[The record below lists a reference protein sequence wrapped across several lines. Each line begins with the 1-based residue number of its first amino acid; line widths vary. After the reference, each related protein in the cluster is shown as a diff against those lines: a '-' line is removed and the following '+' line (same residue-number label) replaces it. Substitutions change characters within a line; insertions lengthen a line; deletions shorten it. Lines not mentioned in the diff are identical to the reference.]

1 MRKLILFLSVVA
13 LLFAFGCEKKSAV
26 QGGGDGKPM
35 TAEAADLPFGVQGP
49 ETGEI
54 AVYGLQ
60 TLYGAQLAVKEI
72 NESGGI
78 NGKPIRIV
86 HYDSRGDKT
95 EALNVAQ
102 RLINNDKVCSIL
114 GEPTSGAV
122 FAIRKPIN
130 DSGTIEISAG
140 ATAENVTIE
149 VDANDRK
156 VGDLPY
162 IFRNTLLD
170 RDGAPATIK
179 FLMDTK
185 GWKNY
190 AVITAIDSDYSV
202 GLSEIFRQAISDNG
216 GTVVAEQT
224 IAEKDTNVSAQVTAL
239 KGKNLDAVIFSSY
252 YQAASLIMLE
262 LRKQG
267 VNVPMLGGDG
277 LQSPE
282 LYKVAADASLGS
294 VFFAGFSPISD
305 SEIVINFN
313 EKIKAAGHEADMFSA
328 QGYDAIYLLAN
339 AAKAA
344 GVTNCADR
352 EQRAQMR
359 DALAATKNF
368 MGVSG
373 NMSFDSEG
381 SAVKKPFIQ
390 EVDKDSNGNYYFKL
404 LN

>member
-1 MRKLILFLSVVA
+1 MRRLMIVLSAVF
-13 LLFAFGCEKKSAV
+13 LLFAFGCEKKAAD
-26 QGGGDGKPM
+26 QAAGGAKPM
-35 TAEAADLPFGVQGP
+35 AEAKDLAFGVQGP

-72 NESGGI
+72 NENGGI

-122 FAIRKPIN
+122 FAIRKTIN
-130 DSGTIEISAG
+130 DSKTIEISAG

-149 VDANDRK
+149 VDAKGNK
-156 VGDLPY
+156 VSDLPY

-170 RDGAPATIK
+170 KDGAPATIK
-179 FLMDTK
+179 YLMDNK

-190 AVITAIDSDYSV
+190 VIFTSINNDYSV
-202 GLSEIFRQAISDNG
+202 GLSATFRDAITNNG
-216 GTVVAEQT
+216 GTVVSEQS
-224 IAEKDTNVSAQVTAL
+224 IADKDTNISAQVTAL
-239 KGKNLDAVIFSSY
+239 KGKQFDAVVFSGY
-252 YQAASLIMLE
+252 YQEASLIMLE

-267 VNVPMLGGDG
+267 IMVPMVGGDG
-277 LQSPE
+277 FQSPE
-282 LYKVAADASLGS
+282 LYNVAKDAALGT
-294 VFFAGFSPISD
+294 VFFAGFSTTSD
-305 SEIVINFN
+305 SEAVVSFN
-313 EKIKAAGHEADMFSA
+313 DKIKKAGHETDMFAA
-328 QGYDAIYLLAN
+328 QGYDAMYLLAN

-344 GVTNCADR
+344 NVTNCADPA
-352 EQRAQMR
+352 QRAKMR
-359 DALAATKNF
+359 DALATTQNF

-373 NMSFDSEG
+373 EMSFDAEG
-381 SAVKKPFIQ
+381 NGVKKPFIQ
-390 EVDKDSNGNYYFKL
+390 EVAKDANGKYYFKL